1 MKAIVNGRLKW
12 RMTEEAIG
20 RHDRPIQQDMK
31 LLQLKKEDTGDRK
44 KWRRRIRVAHPSPRM
59 D

>member
-1 MKAIVNGRLKW
+1 MKRIMTAEINGR
-12 RMTEEAIG
+12 RSQG
-20 RHDRPIQQDMK
+20 REKNRWEDMMQQDMK

-44 KWRRRIRVAHPSPRM
+44 KWRRIHVADSSPGR